1 MGIWI
6 TTVSE
11 NETQVKLRVEG
22 QLVADWSSVLRQE
35 CQTLLGQGREVV
47 LDCSRLAFIDSRGV
61 AVLKQLQTEGLRMAQ
76 APPLMKDIFE
86 GQ

>member
-11 NETQVKLRVEG
+11 NETRVELRVEG
-22 QLVADWSSVLRQE
+22 QLVADWSSVLQQE
-35 CQTLLGQGREVV
+35 CQKILHHEREVF
-47 LDCSRLAFIDSRGV
+47 LDCSRLAFIDSQGV

-76 APPLMKDIFE
+76 VPPLMKDIFE

>member
-1 MGIWI
+1 MEL
-6 TTVSE
+6 S
-11 NETQVKLRVEG
+11 VEG

-35 CQTLLGQGREVV
+35 CQTLLDQGREVF

-76 APPLMKDIFE
+76 VPPLMKDIFE

>member
-11 NETQVKLRVEG
+11 NETRVELRVEG
-22 QLVADWSSVLRQE
+22 QLVADWSSVLQQE
-35 CQTLLGQGREVV
+35 CQTLLDQGREVF
-47 LDCSRLAFIDSRGV
+47 LDFSRLAFIDSRGV

>member
-22 QLVADWSSVLRQE
+22 QLVADWSSVLQQE
-35 CQTLLGQGREVV
+35 CQKILHHGREVF
-47 LDCSRLAFIDSRGV
+47 LDCSRLAFTDSRGI
-61 AVLKQLQTEGLRMAQ
+61 AVLKQLQTEGLRIAQ
-76 APPLMKDIFE
+76 LPPLIKDILE
-86 GQ
+86 GE